1 MDDDY
6 VHRSGRIYV
15 EKFMSKPRQDDKNL
29 DELVS
34 SSNSRQDPKT
44 VKLLARDTTVH
55 QNSAFA
61 RSAKS
66 NRFEK

>member
-1 MDDDY
+1 
-6 VHRSGRIYV
+6 
-15 EKFMSKPRQDDKNL
+15 MSKPRQDDKNS

-44 VKLLARDTTVH
+44 VKLLARDTMVH
-55 QNSAFA
+55 QNAAFA

-66 NRFEK
+66 NRSEK